1 MESFEDLGL
10 RPELVEALSAEGIEV
25 PTAFQR
31 DAIPVIRRGN
41 NLVGAAGPGAGTLVA
56 YGTALLDRLEA
67 GGPTPSALIVA
78 PTAQM
83 ARELAESMAQ
93 LAQSTGHSVAAL
105 ESPWAL
111 PDRAD
116 FLFGAAGALVSAIK
130 EGRLSLE
137 HVEALVVDGAG
148 ASLEPENIDKL
159 LEFAPAEAQ
168 RIVLS
173 LPLTTDVERLI
184 SERMPKTVHVPPRA
198 VDDKPSDDGPDRGV
212 LGYTVASTNKA
223 EDLLHLVS
231 GALAEDF
238 RHVLVF
244 FRSED
249 GAADMGDYLT
259 LRGFVAGAPGDTS
272 VPVWL
277 AVDPIPGR
285 EAALQLDGGGSA
297 VLALSFDVPGD
308 MDVLDRRHGGGL
320 GGMILA
326 LTREVPHLRQSAF
339 AAGYRLKP
347 EAPRGEDLHD
357 AVASLRERL
366 VRAVEDEDLGPYFL
380 MLEPLMERF
389 SAPELAAASLALLQ
403 GRDQAPGAPSAVAAA
418 TAAAGGGELVR
429 LFVSVGSR
437 DDIGPGDLLG
447 SLAGESGVDGSQFG
461 RIEIR
466 DTFSLV
472 EVEKSVAEK
481 VIKAVNGIT
490 IRGRSTRVDYDRG
503 GRATRQTGP
512 PRGRKSPRG
521 D

>member
-10 RPELVEALSAEGIEV
+10 RPELVVALSAEGIEV

-41 NLVGAAGPGAGTLVA
+41 NLVGTAGPGAGTLVA
-56 YGTALLDRLEA
+56 YATALLDRLES
-67 GGPTPSALIVA
+67 GGPTPTAVVVA
-78 PTAQM
+78 PSGPM
-83 ARELAESMAQ
+83 ALDLAESMAQ

-111 PDRAD
+111 PYRAD
-116 FLFGAAGALVSAIK
+116 VLFGSAEALVSAIR

-137 HVEALVVDGAG
+137 HVQALVVDGAE
-148 ASLEPENIDKL
+148 ASPELENIDKL

-198 VDDKPSDDGPDRGV
+198 VDDKQAGDGPDRGV

-223 EDLLHLVS
+223 EELLHIVS

-285 EAALQLDGGGSA
+285 EAALQLDDGSA

-308 MDVLDRRHGGGL
+308 MDELDRRHGGGL
-320 GGMILA
+320 GGMILT

-347 EAPRGEDLHD
+347 GAPRSEDLHD

-366 VRAVEDEDLGPYFL
+366 IRAVEEEDLGPYFL

-403 GRDQAPGAPSAVAAA
+403 GRDHAPGAPSAPAAA
-418 TAAAGGGELVR
+418 EGSELVR

-447 SLAGESGVDGSQFG
+447 SLAGESGVDGTRFG

-472 EVEKSVAEK
+472 EVEKAVAEK
-481 VIKAVNGIT
+481 VIKAVNGVT

-512 PRGRKSPRG
+512 PRGRKIPRG

>member
-1 MESFEDLGL
+1 MGSFEDLGL

-56 YGTALLDRLEA
+56 YATALLDRLEA
-67 GGPTPSALIVA
+67 GGPTPSALIVT
-78 PTAQM
+78 PTRQM

-116 FLFGAAGALVSAIK
+116 VLFGAAGALVSAIK

-137 HVEALVVDGAG
+137 HVQAVVVDGAG
-148 ASLEPENIDKL
+148 ASLEPDDIDKL
-159 LEFAPAEAQ
+159 LEFAPPEAQ

-184 SERMPKTVHVPPRA
+184 SERLPKTVHVPPRA

-212 LGYTVASTNKA
+212 LGYIVASTNKA
-223 EDLLHLVS
+223 EDLLHIVS
-231 GALAEDF
+231 SALAEDF

-272 VPVWL
+272 MPVWL
-277 AVDPIPGR
+277 AVDPLPGR
-285 EAALQLDGGGSA
+285 EAALKLDGGSA

-347 EAPRGEDLHD
+347 EAPRSDDLHD
-357 AVASLRERL
+357 AVASLRERV

-403 GRDQAPGAPSAVAAA
+403 GRDPAPGVPSAATTA
-418 TAAAGGGELVR
+418 TATAGGGELVR

-437 DDIGPGDLLG
+437 DGIGPGDLLG
-447 SLAGESGVDGSQFG
+447 SLAGESGVDGSRFG

-472 EVEKSVAEK
+472 EVEKAVAEK
-481 VIKAVNGIT
+481 VIKAVNGVT
-490 IRGRSTRVDYDRG
+490 IRGRATRVDYDRG
-503 GRATRQTGP
+503 GRVTRQTGP
-512 PRGRKSPRG
+512 PRGRKNPR
-521 D
+521 DD

>member
-10 RPELVEALSAEGIEV
+10 SPGLVEALSAEGIEV

-56 YGTALLDRLEA
+56 YGTALLERLEA
-67 GGPTPSALIVA
+67 GGPTPSAVIVA
-78 PTAQM
+78 PTAQI

-116 FLFGAAGALVSAIK
+116 LLFGAAGSLVAAIK

-137 HVEALVVDGAG
+137 HVQALVVDGAG
-148 ASLEPENIDKL
+148 ASLEPESIDKL

-173 LPLTTDVERLI
+173 LPLTTDVERLV

-198 VDDKPSDDGPDRGV
+198 VDDKPSNDGPDRGV
-212 LGYTVASTNKA
+212 LGYTVVSTDKA
-223 EDLLHLVS
+223 EDLLHVVS

-249 GAADMGDYLT
+249 GAADIGDYLT

-285 EAALQLDGGGSA
+285 TAALQLDGGST

-326 LTREVPHLRQSAF
+326 LAREVPHLRQSAF

-347 EAPRGEDLHD
+347 EAPRSEALHEV
-357 AVASLRERL
+357 VASLRERL
-366 VRAVEDEDLGPYFL
+366 VRAVEEEDLGPYFL

-403 GRDQAPGAPSAVAAA
+403 GREQAPGAASAPAAA
-418 TAAAGGGELVR
+418 AEGGELVR

-447 SLAGESGVDGSQFG
+447 SLAGESGVDGSLFG

-503 GRATRQTGP
+503 GRASRQTGP
-512 PRGRKSPRG
+512 SRGRKSPRG

>member
-10 RPELVEALSAEGIEV
+10 PPELVEALSAEGIEV

-41 NLVGAAGPGAGTLVA
+41 NLAGAAGPGAGTLVA
-56 YGTALLDRLEA
+56 YATALLDRLEP
-67 GGPTPSALIVA
+67 GGPTPTALVVT

-111 PDRAD
+111 PERAD
-116 FLFGAAGALVSAIK
+116 VLFGSAEALLSAIK
-130 EGRLSLE
+130 EVRLSLE
-137 HVEALVVDGAG
+137 HVQALVVDGAG
-148 ASLEPENIDKL
+148 ASLELENIDKL
-159 LEFAPAEAQ
+159 LEFAPADAQ

-173 LPLTTDVERLI
+173 LPLTTDVDRLI
-184 SERMPKTVHVPPRA
+184 SERVSRSVHVPPRA
-198 VDDKPSDDGPDRGV
+198 VDDKRTDDGPDRGI
-212 LGYTVASTNKA
+212 LGYTVAGTDKA
-223 EDLLHLVS
+223 EDLLHIVS

-277 AVDPIPGR
+277 AMDPIPGR
-285 EAALQLDGGGSA
+285 EAALELDGGAA
-297 VLALSFDVPGD
+297 VLAVSFDVPGD

-326 LTREVPHLRQSAF
+326 VTREVPHLRQSAF

-347 EAPRGEDLHD
+347 AAPRTEDLHD
-357 AVASLRERL
+357 AVALLRDRL

-403 GRDQAPGAPSAVAAA
+403 GRDLAAETQSGPAAA
-418 TAAAGGGELVR
+418 AAKGGELVR

-472 EVEKSVAEK
+472 EVEKAVAEK
-481 VIKAVNGIT
+481 VIKAVNGVT

-503 GRATRQTGP
+503 GRAMRQGGP
-512 PRGRKSPRG
+512 PRERKSPRG

>member
-1 MESFEDLGL
+1 M
-10 RPELVEALSAEGIEV
+10 
-25 PTAFQR
+25 
-31 DAIPVIRRGN
+31 PV
-41 NLVGAAGPGAGTLVA
+41 
-56 YGTALLDRLEA
+56 
-67 GGPTPSALIVA
+67 
-78 PTAQM
+78 
-83 ARELAESMAQ
+83 
-93 LAQSTGHSVAAL
+93 
-105 ESPWAL
+105 
-111 PDRAD
+111 
-116 FLFGAAGALVSAIK
+116 
-130 EGRLSLE
+130 
-137 HVEALVVDGAG
+137 
-148 ASLEPENIDKL
+148 
-159 LEFAPAEAQ
+159 
-168 RIVLS
+168 
-173 LPLTTDVERLI
+173 TTDVERLI
-184 SERMPKTVHVPPRA
+184 NERMPKTVHVPPRA

-223 EDLLHLVS
+223 EDLLYAVS

-249 GAADMGDYLT
+249 GAADIGDYLT

-285 EAALQLDGGGSA
+285 EAALQVDGGST

-320 GGMILA
+320 GGLILA

-347 EAPRGEDLHD
+347 GAPRSEDLHD
-357 AVASLRERL
+357 AVAALRERL

-403 GRDQAPGAPSAVAAA
+403 GRDQAPGGPSAAAA
-418 TAAAGGGELVR
+418 PAEGGELVR

-472 EVEKSVAEK
+472 EVEKAVAEK
-481 VIKAVNGIT
+481 VIKAVNGVT